1 MAAVHILIFGEI
13 AGFKIVS
20 YIATQVEKALKY
32 VISKYAI

>member
-13 AGFKIVS
+13 AGCKIVP
-20 YIATQVEKALKY
+20 YIATQVENALKY